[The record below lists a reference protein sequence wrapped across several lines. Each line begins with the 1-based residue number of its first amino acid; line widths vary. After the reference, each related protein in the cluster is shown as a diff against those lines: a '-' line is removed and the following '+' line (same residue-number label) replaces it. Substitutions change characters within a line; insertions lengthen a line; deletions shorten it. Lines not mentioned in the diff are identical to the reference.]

1 MNTTPEAR
9 DASSARLNR
18 AALMIA
24 TAVDVRDRMTTDP
37 EYPADR
43 SARADHLRAERDAA
57 DLREFR
63 EALAE
68 WEANF

>member
-18 AALMIA
+18 AALMLA
-24 TAVDVRDRMTTDP
+24 TAVDVQDHLATDP
-37 EYPADR
+37 TYPADR
-43 SARADHLRAERDAA
+43 SARADRHRAEHFAA
-57 DLREFR
+57 DLSEFR

-68 WEANF
+68 WEGRS